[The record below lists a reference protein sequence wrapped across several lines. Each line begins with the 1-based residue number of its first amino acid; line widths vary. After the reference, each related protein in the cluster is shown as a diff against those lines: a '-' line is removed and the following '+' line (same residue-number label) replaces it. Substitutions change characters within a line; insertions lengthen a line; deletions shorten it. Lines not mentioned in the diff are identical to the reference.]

1 MEEKYRFLNKTV
13 RVKLGNLP
21 PNSPFYGVSVVPDR
35 SFKERQLYRTLRQ
48 EMNLRNANLESS
60 GVFDTKWIIEKMSL
74 VEVEVNPDD

>member
-1 MEEKYRFLNKTV
+1 MEEKYSFLNKAV
-13 RVKLGNLP
+13 REKLDNLP

-74 VEVEVNPDD
+74 AQVEVDPDD